1 MNNEQLEKL
10 DNIRRA
16 VDQMYKQLNITLYD
30 KKKTVKETYKEIN
43 PSDLIVDHLEYIVK
57 HLNELRDGE

>member
-10 DNIRRA
+10 ENIRRA

-43 PSDLIVDHLEYIVK
+43 PSDLIVDHLGYIVK
-57 HLNELRDGE
+57 HLNELKEV

>member
-57 HLNELRDGE
+57 HLNELSDGE